1 MATYYDE
8 DGNTVEAF
16 TQKEVDAKISETTKL
31 AEEAKATLEAKTKEY
46 DTLSK
51 RYEDKNTSY
60 SELLKKNK
68 EYEEG
73 EKTRNEETT
82 SAYEKAIADKV
93 KEIAGDDKEYAKE
106 LKKQLEREGIKEVT
120 SDSMI
125 IERQIKEA
133 KALANT
139 ILEREPITNAIDG
152 GGSPPVGSQEGKNFT
167 DTQAGKDTF
176 EALSSMMGIPVENSN
191 KK

>member
-1 MATYYDE
+1 MKLYNE
-8 DGNTVEAF
+8 DGDEVEAF
-16 TQKEVDAKISETTKL
+16 TQKEVDAKISETTKQ
-31 AEEAKATLEAKTKEY
+31 AEEAKTALEAKTKEY

-73 EKTRNEETT
+73 EKTRSEETT

-120 SDSMI
+120 SDTTA

-139 ILEREPITNAIDG
+139 ALDREPNANPIDG
-152 GGSPPVGSQEGKNFT
+152 GGEAPVGGQDGKNFT
-167 DTQAGKDTF
+167 ETRAGKDTF
-176 EALSSMMGIPVENSN
+176 DALSSMMGLPAEEGN
-191 KK
+191 K

>member
-1 MATYYDE
+1 MKLYNE
-8 DGNTVEAF
+8 DGDEVEAF
-16 TQKEVDAKISETTKL
+16 TQKEVDAKISETTKQ
-31 AEEAKATLEAKTKEY
+31 AEEAKTALEAKTKEY

-73 EKTRNEETT
+73 EKTRSEETT

-106 LKKQLEREGIKEVT
+106 LKKQLELLAESGELRENQHRFQPTGLALKMLEE
-120 SDSMI
+120 S
-125 IERQIKEA
+125 EEA
-133 KALANT
+133 DRKRPSSVRNY
-139 ILEREPITNAIDG
+139 
-152 GGSPPVGSQEGKNFT
+152 SQ
-167 DTQAGKDTF
+167 
-176 EALSSMMGIPVENSN
+176 
-191 KK
+191 